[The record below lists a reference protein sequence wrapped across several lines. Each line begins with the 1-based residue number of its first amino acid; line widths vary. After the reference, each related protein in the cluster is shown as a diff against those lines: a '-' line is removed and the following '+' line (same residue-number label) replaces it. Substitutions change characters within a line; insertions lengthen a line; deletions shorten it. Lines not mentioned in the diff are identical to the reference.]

1 MDQLRV
7 GVIGVGHLGQHH
19 ARIYAAC
26 SEAELVAVS
35 DLDESRGRA
44 IASEFHSRYYPTLAQ
59 VLPLV
64 DAVSVAVPTSSHFSV
79 VQACLEAGIHVLVEK
94 PITSQVD
101 EGRRLVQLAKERHC
115 QLQVGHVERFNPIVD
130 CVRPFIHNPGFLEC
144 HRLSPFQAR
153 GTDVDVVLDLM
164 IHDLDMVL
172 SLNLGSIVNV
182 EASGLAVLTDQVDI
196 ANVRIVF
203 GNGGVATFTASRIS
217 SGRLR
222 KCRIF
227 QPDMYISIDYQERR
241 AVIHRRKYQGDGE
254 GTVDTE
260 QLCGTEG
267 EPLERELLSF
277 IASVTGRSQ
286 PLVTGEDGVAS
297 LELAHRILTQIHTST
312 SPTC

>member
-26 SEAELVAVS
+26 PEARLVAVS

-44 IASEFHSRYYPTLAQ
+44 IASEFHTRFYSDIED
-59 VLPLV
+59 VFPLV
-64 DAVSVAVPTSSHFSV
+64 DAVSVAVPTSSHFTV
-79 VQACLEAGIHVLVEK
+79 VQACLEAGVHVLVEK
-94 PITSQVD
+94 PITSLVD
-101 EGRRLVQLAKERHC
+101 EGRRLVLLAKERHC
-115 QLQVGHVERFNPIVD
+115 QLQVGHIERFNPIVD
-130 CVRPFIHNPGFLEC
+130 RVRPLIHNPGFLEC

-172 SLNLGSIVNV
+172 SLNLGAIVNV

-203 GNGGVATFTASRIS
+203 GNGGVATLTASRIS
-217 SGRLR
+217 SGRFR

-227 QPDMYISIDYQERR
+227 QPDAYISIDYQDRR
-241 AVIHRRKYQGDGE
+241 AVVHRRKCQDHGE
-254 GTVDTE
+254 GVVDTE
-260 QLCGTEG
+260 QLCGTDD
-267 EPLERELLSF
+267 EPLQRELLSF
-277 IASVTGRSQ
+277 IASVTGKSQ

-297 LELAHRILTQIHTST
+297 LELAHRILTQIHTSI
-312 SPTC
+312 SVNN